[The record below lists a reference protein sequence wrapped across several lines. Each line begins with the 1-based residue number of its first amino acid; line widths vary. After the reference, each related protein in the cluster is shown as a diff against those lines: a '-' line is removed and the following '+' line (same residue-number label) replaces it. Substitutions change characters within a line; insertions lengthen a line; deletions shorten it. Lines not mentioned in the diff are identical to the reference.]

1 MSVSTIRKI
10 RKNLELINLVKPA
23 QTSQYRATAE
33 AIIQRYASRE
43 IVNFKTALN
52 LVLKLTS
59 KRPEITQKKF
69 NTYIEANKPQ
79 VIQQSKLDFGLDT
92 DDDFKPMIA
101 KPKITF
107 RSTPK
112 AKPTIKKLIPTKLY
126 NQFVRANIKAITTYE
141 KTNKNRQTKSLHTHY
156 YSVPLDQNINKT
168 VIASSKMQAREI
180 FENDFRNSIQTD
192 NDHNYKKSIEI
203 ENIDYEQIVNESIFT
218 AIKPDQIM
226 MRRADIVR
234 YNFIPELATNLKTD
248 GFCVVN
254 AFLDTY
260 SPLIKKLTRDYFI
273 DMCYQVRCEVKPAET
288 RQISLLDVGIEVD
301 DEQAPVWTIEADVS
315 PEMLFKICKMLN
327 ISTYA
332 YYKSKKLFFEICIR

>member
-1 MSVSTIRKI
+1 MSINTLRKI
-10 RKNLELINLVKPA
+10 RKNLELIHLVKPA
-23 QTSQYRATAE
+23 KTSPYRPTAE
-33 AIIQRYASRE
+33 AIIQQYASRE
-43 IVNFKTALN
+43 ITNFKTALN
-52 LVLKLTS
+52 LVLKLSS
-59 KRPEITQKKF
+59 KRPELTAKKF
-69 NTYIEANKPQ
+69 NAYMEANKPA
-79 VIQQSKLDFGLDT
+79 IKEQSKLDFGLDT

-101 KPKITF
+101 KPKISI

-126 NQFVRANIKAITTYE
+126 NWFIRANIKAITTYE

-203 ENIDYEQIVNESIFT
+203 ENIDYEQILNESVFT
-218 AIKPDQIM
+218 AIKPQHMM
-226 MRRADIVR
+226 MRRADIIT
-234 YNFIPELATNLKTD
+234 YNFIPDLASNLKTD

-260 SPLIKKLTRDYFI
+260 SPLIK
-273 DMCYQVRCEVKPAET
+273 
-288 RQISLLDVGIEVD
+288 
-301 DEQAPVWTIEADVS
+301 
-315 PEMLFKICKMLN
+315 N
-327 ISTYA
+327 
-332 YYKSKKLFFEICIR
+332 